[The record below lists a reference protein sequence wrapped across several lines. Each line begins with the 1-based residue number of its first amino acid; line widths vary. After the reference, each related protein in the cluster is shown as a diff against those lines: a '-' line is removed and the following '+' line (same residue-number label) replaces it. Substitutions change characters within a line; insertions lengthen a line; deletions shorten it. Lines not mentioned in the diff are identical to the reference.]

1 MFTFAP
7 FRLRSSRHY
16 SRSQPITEAMVA
28 TKAAL
33 ATIRHNETFDRHDI
47 HFDGDTRYVKFQA
60 LWQSK
65 RRFKNDF
72 SIQAFFLELQ
82 AAIRNDGSK
91 LFKFYPEINDAEAD
105 INLLELWIAAPHSR

>member
-1 MFTFAP
+1 
-7 FRLRSSRHY
+7 
-16 SRSQPITEAMVA
+16 MVA
-28 TKAAL
+28 AKAAL

-105 INLLELWIAAPHSR
+105 INLLEVWIAAPHSR